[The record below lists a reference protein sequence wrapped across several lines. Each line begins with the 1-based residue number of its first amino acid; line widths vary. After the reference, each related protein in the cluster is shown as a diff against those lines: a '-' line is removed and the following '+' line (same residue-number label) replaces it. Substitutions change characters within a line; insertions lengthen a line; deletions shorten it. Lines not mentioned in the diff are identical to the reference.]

1 MLRALVSSDMLV
13 AGTRLLG
20 MLRGVVV
27 RWLRGAVAVSLRLP
41 LRL

>member
-13 AGTRLLG
+13 AGTRFLA
-20 MLRGVVV
+20 MFRGVVV
-27 RWLRGAVAVSLRLP
+27 RWLGAVVVVVSLH